1 MHINYTMTP
10 TINDQLFGPLDRK
23 YCLYFY
29 YLSVFGLILLV
40 FLIISSL
47 YIILTTK
54 NSGIFGYQMAMM
66 SVGYAIFYFQN
77 RMLYSMCVNSL

>member
-1 MHINYTMTP
+1 MTP

-29 YLSVFGLILLV
+29 YLSIFGLLLLV

-47 YIILTTK
+47 YIVLTSK
-54 NSGIFGYQMAMM
+54 NSGVFGFQMIFA
-66 SVGYAIFYFQN
+66 VLTYAIFYFQN
-77 RMLYSMCVNSL
+77 RLMYSMCVNSL